1 MNEQNWLLNQLQHAK
16 EEVQSWEEWKQSAML
31 KGAMTLSSSDSLTH
45 KVADNETQ
53 PTSDTSTGESR

>member
-31 KGAMTLSSSDSLTH
+31 KGAMTLSSSDNLAH
-45 KVADNETQ
+45 KAADNETQ
-53 PTSDTSTGESR
+53 PSSERLTGESR

>member
-31 KGAMTLSSSDSLTH
+31 KGAMTLSSSDSLTQ
-45 KVADNETQ
+45 KAAGDETR
-53 PTSDTSTGESR
+53 PVLGRPVDDSR